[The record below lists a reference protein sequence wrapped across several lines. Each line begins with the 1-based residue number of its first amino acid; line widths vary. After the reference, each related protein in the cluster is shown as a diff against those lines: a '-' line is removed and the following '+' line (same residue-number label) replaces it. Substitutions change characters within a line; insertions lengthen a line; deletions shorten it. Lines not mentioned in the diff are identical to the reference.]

1 MAWPLRTSSPTRQN
15 PLGKF
20 ITHPSSWPDRLSSL
34 QERSLVYVLVLVS
47 ISNCPQSC
55 DMKYTTMHYSSSGHS
70 TQPRCQPDAS
80 TGPSSLIFGSQAG
93 LPSRAILQTTRD
105 DLRSRPCL
113 TPLRDA
119 IRDLHYFWQR
129 LIKSDSNLD
138 LVHENRFLRSLGLW
152 IDGGDGEFGTSS
164 DSTDMPAFV
173 LTFILHIVQY
183 VEYLTSLTVAG
194 DDVQH
199 RTLQGLQGGGGV
211 QGFCVGFLSAVAIS
225 ASAKQDEIAL
235 NAAQCLR
242 LAVCIAAH
250 VDKDRGR
257 TASSEKSICFSA
269 HGQRQDVMDRPSV
282 VSLLSSFS
290 DVRYSPL

>member
-1 MAWPLRTSSPTRQN
+1 MAWPLLTPSPHHRD

-34 QERSLVYVLVLVS
+34 QERSLVYVLVSVS
-47 ISNCPQSC
+47 TSDYPQSC
-55 DMKYTTMHYSSSGHS
+55 SLKYTTMHYSSSGHS
-70 TQPRCQPDAS
+70 TEPRCQPDAS
-80 TGPSSLIFGSQAG
+80 AGPSTLVFGSQAG
-93 LPSRAILQTTRD
+93 LPSRGILQKTRD

-113 TPLRDA
+113 APLRDA
-119 IRDLHYFWQR
+119 IRDLHCFWQS

-138 LVHENRFLRSLGLW
+138 LVHENQFLRNLGLW
-152 IDGGDGEFGTSS
+152 IEGVDGEFDTSS
-164 DSTDMPAFV
+164 ESTDMPAFV
-173 LTFILHIVQY
+173 FTFILHIVQY
-183 VEYLTSLTVAG
+183 VRYLTSLTVQR

-235 NAAQCLR
+235 NAAHCLR

-250 VDKDRGR
+250 VDKERSR
-257 TASSEKSICFSA
+257 TASLEKSICFSA

-290 DVRYSPL
+290 DVS